1 MCCTHLYD
9 SSQPCISPL
18 KNTPSKDAAFDN
30 CRKNYSSNFS
40 SFREFPNVVDWP
52 YLHCTLNN
60 RGGSTVSSI
69 FIIPTKKSLI
79 LAQKLERIII
89 LGRNFSR
96 KINKNCKELWL
107 YLGICTTQIFMKLFF
122 VILGHDCE
130 WFHESKEYHH
140 PLVPCQTQWIFV
152 LLRNTLF
159 CIMYVL
165 WLFRVWLSYEMFG
178 WVPMLSWPNLDL

>member
-1 MCCTHLYD
+1 MLYLLILD

-89 LGRNFSR
+89 LGR
-96 KINKNCKELWL
+96 IVKN
-107 YLGICTTQIFMKLFF
+107 YDYT
-122 VILGHDCE
+122 
-130 WFHESKEYHH
+130 
-140 PLVPCQTQWIFV
+140 LV
-152 LLRNTLF
+152 
-159 CIMYVL
+159 YVPHKFL
-165 WLFRVWLSYEMFG
+165 
-178 WVPMLSWPNLDL
+178 

>member
-1 MCCTHLYD
+1 MFVNFNDYLICFEKLRDTTKILFDQSKPALWNSKDYYNRKKIIYTTTMCCTQLYD

-96 KINKNCKELWL
+96 KINKNCKEL
-107 YLGICTTQIFMKLFF
+107 
-122 VILGHDCE
+122 
-130 WFHESKEYHH
+130 
-140 PLVPCQTQWIFV
+140 
-152 LLRNTLF
+152 
-159 CIMYVL
+159 
-165 WLFRVWLSYEMFG
+165 
-178 WVPMLSWPNLDL
+178 

>member
-1 MCCTHLYD
+1 MLENNITKVKDMFPCVQRFFDQFKPALWNSKDYYNRKKIIYTTTMCCTQLYD

-96 KINKNCKELWL
+96 KINKNCKEL
-107 YLGICTTQIFMKLFF
+107 
-122 VILGHDCE
+122 
-130 WFHESKEYHH
+130 
-140 PLVPCQTQWIFV
+140 
-152 LLRNTLF
+152 
-159 CIMYVL
+159 
-165 WLFRVWLSYEMFG
+165 
-178 WVPMLSWPNLDL
+178 